1 MDVLKS
7 IEDVFVIEDV
17 KNLRADFAKTVS
29 HWIQK
34 TDKNWE
40 KLVNHYGLKMTRGI
54 KGVNSNMFGM
64 AEEGYMQIY
73 QFVLSKNGL
82 ITGYQTTV

>member
-1 MDVLKS
+1 S
-7 IEDVFVIEDV
+7 IEDMFVIEDV
-17 KNLRADFAKTVS
+17 KNLRADFAKTVW

-40 KLVNHYGLKMTRGI
+40 KLVNHCGLKMTRGI
-54 KGVNSNMFGM
+54 KGVNSNTFGM
-64 AEEGYMQIY
+64 VEEGYMQIY